1 MTTTLKI
8 TNFIFVLLTP
18 FLLWA
23 QPETDVLTV
32 AEQMPYFE
40 GCDHYEPGSE
50 DKRNCS
56 NINLVNFISENIRYP
71 ELAKAN
77 GIDGTVFLSFVVNED
92 GSIQSQKVL
101 RDIGGGCAEE
111 ALRILNLMPKW
122 EAAIDQG
129 EAVKV
134 RLTLPV
140 TFSIKNSDSAQKSN
154 YQIHWGSLKGTIVTK
169 ADLEKN
175 TSSKLY
181 VRDEFG
187 NEVDISNLTFIYERN
202 RSYFEETSS
211 GNINNSLKKV
221 IKKVK
226 RGGSFTILATIFVDG
241 NFIEV
246 DRQFKVS
253 D

>member
-8 TNFIFVLLTP
+8 SNLFFLLLAP

-23 QPETDVLTV
+23 QPDMDVLTV

-40 GCDHYEPGSE
+40 GCEHYEPGSE

-56 NINLVNFISENIRYP
+56 NIKLVNFISENIQYP
-71 ELAKAN
+71 EKAKAL

-122 EAAIDQG
+122 EAAIDEG
-129 EAVKV
+129 VAVKV

-140 TFSIKNSDSAQKSN
+140 TFSLKNSETAKKSN
-154 YQIHWGSLKGTIVTK
+154 YQIHWGSLKGTTVTK
-169 ADLEKN
+169 ANLEKN
-175 TSSKLY
+175 TSSKLF

-202 RSYFEETSS
+202 RAYVEETST
-211 GNINNSLKKV
+211 GNINKSLEKV

-226 RGGSFTILATIFVDG
+226 RGGSFTIVATILVDG
-241 NFIEV
+241 NFIEI
-246 DRQFKVS
+246 DREFKVTG
-253 D
+253 